1 MGRALAELA
10 GASLAAEH
18 RPGRCVMHD
27 LVRGYAAG
35 QARQV
40 LGEAGIRAAIERS
53 LDHYLHTVIRPL
65 PVPPP
70 PFAVAPS
77 ARPVAAGRGNRDIAS
92 ELSVSP
98 KAVSV
103 HVFNI
108 LASSASPPAPK
119 AAATVYR
126 LHVLDGQ

>member
-1 MGRALAELA
+1 
-10 GASLAAEH
+10 
-18 RPGRCVMHD
+18 MHD

-77 ARPVAAGRGNRDIAS
+77 APGVLPEQLADEAALQDWARAGHRSCSGPSLRPPRRVRHPRLVAWPSAKWNCCGR
-92 ELSVSP
+92 
-98 KAVSV
+98 
-103 HVFNI
+103 
-108 LASSASPPAPK
+108 SASPPAPK

-126 LHVLDGQ
+126 MHVLDGQ